1 MQRVVVAWLVEMM
14 RQLLRLSEGRILVEQ
29 LRLLLGNVGSSVIPA
44 LLLSVVMVW
53 SLSNDSNAL
62 GLRLWCAAVILSKL
76 YSAYHARR
84 VLAAGIS
91 IERAHRLVLVLLVL
105 NLVDGAA
112 WGALAWVTLD
122 TASVTGSILVISV
135 LAGIAGSSMS
145 LLAPVLPA
153 FILFMTFECI
163 VTATKF
169 WQMGDPAYTA
179 LVLALTLFLVTLV
192 LQARNSAI
200 AVRAAINL
208 RFENVEL
215 LARLR
220 DETMKVQD
228 AHREAVLAN
237 LAKSKFLAAASH
249 DLRQP
254 IHALGLFLEVL
265 ARSELTAVQ
274 RTVLGSARAVSEASA
289 GMLNTLLDFSRIE
302 AGVVDAQ
309 VLPFHLQ
316 PLLHKIENELAPQA
330 NAKGLIYRTRET
342 HAALQSDPALVELIL
357 RNLVSN
363 AIRYSERGGVLV
375 ACRTRG
381 NQTRLE
387 VWDTGIGIDPHQHQE
402 IFREFHQ
409 LGNVERDRSKG
420 LGLGLAI
427 ADGLARTLGHELSLS
442 SKPGRGSVFRLTLP
456 NAHVP
461 IISDELES
469 TYTSMQMFNI
479 RVLVVDDDEA
489 VRAGML
495 QLLRDWGCKCEAV
508 ESIEEALVSARA
520 HRPDIVIS
528 DFRLRKQDT
537 GAQAIAALRAEFGKD
552 LPALLI
558 TGDTAPERLRDAR
571 ASGIPLLHK
580 PVAPSQLYR
589 RLVNTLADMDK

>member
-1 MQRVVVAWLVEMM
+1 M
-14 RQLLRLSEGRILVEQ
+14 RRLLRLSEGRILAEQ

-44 LLLSVVMVW
+44 LLLAVVLVW
-53 SLSNDSNAL
+53 ALSNDSNAL
-62 GLRLWCAAVILSKL
+62 GLRVWCAAVVLSKL
-76 YSAYHARR
+76 YSAHHARR
-84 VLAAGIS
+84 ILASGIT
-91 IERAHRLVLVLLVL
+91 IEHAHRLVLMLLAL
-105 NLVDGAA
+105 NMVDGAA

-145 LLAPVLPA
+145 LLAPVLPVFLV
-153 FILFMTFECI
+153 FIALECI

-169 WQMGDPAYTA
+169 WQMGDPAYSA
-179 LVLALTLFLVTLV
+179 LALALTLFLITLV

-265 ARSELTAVQ
+265 ARSELTATQ
-274 RTVLGSARAVSEASA
+274 RTVLGSARSVSEASA

-342 HAALQSDPALVELIL
+342 HVALQSDPALVELIL

-387 VWDTGIGIDPHQHQE
+387 VWDTGIGIDALQHQE

-427 ADGLARTLGHELSLS
+427 ADGLARKLGHELSLS
-442 SKPGRGSVFRLTLP
+442 SIPGRGSVFRLTLP
-456 NAHVP
+456 NARVP
-461 IISDELES
+461 VISDELE
-469 TYTSMQMFNI
+469 TTHTFVQRLDI
-479 RVLVVDDDEA
+479 RVLVIDDDEA

-495 QLLRDWGCKCEAV
+495 QLLHDWGCKCEAV
-508 ESIEEALVSARA
+508 ESIEEALISART

-528 DFRLRKQDT
+528 DFRLRKQHT
-537 GAQAIAALRAEFGKD
+537 GAQAIAALREEFGKD

-580 PVAPSQLYR
+580 PVAPSQLHR
-589 RLVNTLADMDK
+589 RLASILADMDK